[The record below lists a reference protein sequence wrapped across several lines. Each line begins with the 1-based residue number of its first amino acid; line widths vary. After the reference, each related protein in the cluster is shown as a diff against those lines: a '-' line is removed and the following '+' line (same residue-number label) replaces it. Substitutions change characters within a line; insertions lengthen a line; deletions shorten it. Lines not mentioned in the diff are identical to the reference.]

1 MVVVVVV
8 VVVVGVAE
16 TIVFVE
22 RVTSLRALGVELGV
36 SLTTRPAG
44 RRAS

>member
-8 VVVVGVAE
+8 VVVAE
-16 TIVFVE
+16 TVVFVE
-22 RVTSLRALGVELGV
+22 RATSLRALGVELGV

-44 RRAS
+44 RMTS